1 MREYLDPS
9 SYVFIGGF
17 PIQRNRDL
25 TLPANLPLSD
35 TMLIRWTVRQ
45 MERGITIRDIPPA
58 ILSSTLEIKG
68 FGILNADE
76 YPINPS
82 IQGAEKVQIISI
94 DPSLP
99 HELKFTQISNLV
111 TNSVLEFYA
120 YTGLDPNTNYQSN
133 YLPIMGVNNPA
144 STDPAALQAAIV
156 AAIPQMA
163 QAIGVQ
169 SGAAVQQAL
178 ANQAVANESKNS
190 RTLTPPP
197 VIKAWSGDIKNHLIL
212 PSNLLRMGVSA
223 AHPGK
228 LISPTNTSDVYI
240 AIGSPDNRDST
251 KYEYMMSA
259 GGTYIVD
266 SERDTLPMYMWLLP
280 GKPDATITVTEYL
293 P

>member
-1 MREYLDPS
+1 MLRPPS
-9 SYVFIGGF
+9 DYQLSKIQLSSHVARVNNLLFDSAIIFFIPKVADKGVD
-17 PIQRNRDL
+17 I
-25 TLPANLPLSD
+25 ANLQCTIVQITDRGEWGKEEVSFTVDASSFNNRKYRLFD
-35 TMLIRWTVRQ
+35 LITDA
-45 MERGITIRDIPPA
+45 EYTLKIIPPPELRMG
-58 ILSSTLEIKG
+58 ILEIY
-68 FGILNADE
+68 F
-76 YPINPS
+76 
-82 IQGAEKVQIISI
+82 
-94 DPSLP
+94 
-99 HELKFTQISNLV
+99 
-111 TNSVLEFYA
+111 
-120 YTGLDPNTNYQSN
+120 DPNHSN
-133 YLPIMGVNNPA
+133 IHLSTMGVNNPA

-163 QAIGVQ
+163 QAIGTQ

-266 SERDTLPMYMWLLP
+266 PERDTLPMYMWLLA
-280 GKPDATITVTEYL
+280 GKPDTTITVTEYL

>member
-1 MREYLDPS
+1 MLRPPS
-9 SYVFIGGF
+9 DYQLSKIQLSSHVARVNNLLFDSAIIFFIPKVADKGVD
-17 PIQRNRDL
+17 I
-25 TLPANLPLSD
+25 ANLQCTIVQITDRGEWGKEEVSFTVDASSFNNRKYRLFD
-35 TMLIRWTVRQ
+35 LITDA
-45 MERGITIRDIPPA
+45 EYTLKIIPPPELRMG
-58 ILSSTLEIKG
+58 ILEIY
-68 FGILNADE
+68 F
-76 YPINPS
+76 
-82 IQGAEKVQIISI
+82 
-94 DPSLP
+94 
-99 HELKFTQISNLV
+99 
-111 TNSVLEFYA
+111 
-120 YTGLDPNTNYQSN
+120 DPNHSN
-133 YLPIMGVNNPA
+133 IHLSTMGVNNPA

-163 QAIGVQ
+163 QAIGTQ

-197 VIKAWSGDIKNHLIL
+197 VIKAWSGDIKNHQIL

-266 SERDTLPMYMWLLP
+266 PERDTLPMYMWLLA
-280 GKPDATITVTEYL
+280 GKPDTTITVTEYL